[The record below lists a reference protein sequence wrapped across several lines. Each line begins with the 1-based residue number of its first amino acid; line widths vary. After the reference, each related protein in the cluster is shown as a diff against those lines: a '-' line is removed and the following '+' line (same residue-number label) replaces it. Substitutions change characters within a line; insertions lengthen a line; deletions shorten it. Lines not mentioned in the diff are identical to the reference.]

1 MTKNDESGFG
11 MRDSG
16 FEERRTENGE
26 RRTKNEERRTT
37 PTFRAYIDLARPF
50 TLVAPA
56 LGFISGAATAIGAF
70 PREPWSAHLIV
81 APIIGSVMAAV
92 LNAGNNA
99 LNQIYD
105 LDIDR
110 VNKPKRPLPS
120 GRLTIPQVWAFTA
133 VTYVLALALAWLDAP
148 RGQHECFWLV
158 AIAAVCTF
166 IYSMPPLR
174 TKRLGIWAN
183 ITIAV
188 PRGVLLKVAG
198 WSSVKTIAG
207 VEPWYIGAVFG
218 LFLLGATTTK
228 DFADMEGDRRGGCR
242 TLPIQLGVRRAA
254 WMISPS
260 FVVPFLMIP
269 LGAWMR
275 ILTGDFWLLQ
285 LLGAVMTLYGVYVCV
300 LMLRRPEDL
309 AVEENHVSWAHMYRM
324 MFVAQIG
331 FALAYLL

>member
-133 VTYVLALALAWLDAP
+133 VTYVLALALAWLVAP

-242 TLPIQLGVRRAA
+242 TLPIQFGVRRAA

>member
-1 MTKNDESGFG
+1 V
-11 MRDSG
+11 
-16 FEERRTENGE
+16 
-26 RRTKNEERRTT
+26 TT
-37 PTFRAYIDLARPF
+37 AIRNPQSAIRNYVDLARPF

-56 LGFISGAATAIGAF
+56 LGFISGALTAIGAA
-70 PREPWSAHLIV
+70 PPEPWSASLLV
-81 APIIGSVMAAV
+81 PPLVGSAMAAL

-105 LDIDR
+105 LEIDR
-110 VNKPKRPLPS
+110 VNKPKRPLTS
-120 GRLTIPQVWAFTA
+120 GRLTVAQAWWFTNA
-133 VTYVLALALAWLDAP
+133 TYALALVLAWLVAP
-148 RGQHECFWLV
+148 GGRHQCFWLV
-158 AIAAVCTF
+158 AIAVVFTY
-166 IYSMPPLR
+166 IYSVPPLR

-183 ITIAV
+183 VTIAI

-207 VEPWYIGAVFG
+207 VEPWYIGAIFG

-242 TLPIQLGVRRAA
+242 TLPIEYGVRRAA

-260 FVVPFLMIP
+260 FVVPWLMISI
-269 LGAWMR
+269 GAWR
-275 ILTGDFWLLQ
+275 QVLTGNALLLQ
-285 LLGAVMTLYGVYVCV
+285 ALGVVMTVYGLYVLY
-300 LMLRRPEDL
+300 LMLRRPEEL

>member
-1 MTKNDESGFG
+1 MKL
-11 MRDSG
+11 
-16 FEERRTENGE
+16 
-26 RRTKNEERRTT
+26 
-37 PTFRAYIDLARPF
+37 RAYIDLARPF

-56 LGFISGAATAIGAF
+56 LGFVSGALTAIGAA
-70 PREPWSAHLIV
+70 PRDSLSFAILVPPL
-81 APIIGSVMAAV
+81 IGSAMAAV

-110 VNKPKRPLPS
+110 VNKPTRPLPT
-120 GRLTIPQVWAFTA
+120 GRLSIGEVWVFTI
-133 VTYVLALALAWLDAP
+133 VTYALALLLAWLVAP
-148 RGQHECFWLV
+148 GGRHECFWLV
-158 AIAAVCTF
+158 AIAVVCTYL
-166 IYSMPPLR
+166 YSVPPFR

-183 ITIAV
+183 VTIAI
-188 PRGVLLKVAG
+188 PRGTLLKVAG
-198 WSSVKTIAG
+198 WSSAKTIAG
-207 VEPWYIGAVFG
+207 IEPWYIGAIFG

-242 TLPIQLGVRRAA
+242 TLPIQYGVRRAA

-269 LGAWMR
+269 IGAWLQ
-275 ILTGDFWLLQ
+275 ILTGNFVLLQ
-285 LLGAVMTLYGVYVCV
+285 LLGAVMTAYGVYVCY
-300 LMLRRPEDL
+300 LMLRRPEEL
-309 AVEENHVSWAHMYRM
+309 AVEANHVSWAHMYRM

>member
-1 MTKNDESGFG
+1 MTPIRSPQSAIRN
-11 MRDSG
+11 
-16 FEERRTENGE
+16 
-26 RRTKNEERRTT
+26 
-37 PTFRAYIDLARPF
+37 YVDLARPF

-56 LGFISGAATAIGAF
+56 LGFLSGALTALGAS
-70 PREPWSAHLIV
+70 PREPWSPALLA
-81 APIIGSVMAAV
+81 APFIGAAMAAL

-120 GRLTIPQVWAFTA
+120 GRLTIAQVWTFTNI
-133 VTYVLALALAWLDAP
+133 TYALALVLAWLVAP
-148 RGQHECFWLV
+148 DGRHECFWLV
-158 AIAAVCTF
+158 AVAVVCTYL
-166 IYSMPPLR
+166 YSVPPFR

-183 ITIAV
+183 VTIAI

-198 WSSVKTIAG
+198 WSSVKTVIG
-207 VEPWYIGAVFG
+207 VEPWYIGAIFG

-242 TLPIQLGVRRAA
+242 TLPIQYGVRRAA

-260 FVVPFLMIP
+260 FVIPFLMINI
-269 LGAWMR
+269 GAATHV
-275 ILTGDFWLLQ
+275 LTGNFWLLQ
-285 LLGAVMTLYGVYVCV
+285 ILGGVMTAYGLYVLY

>member
-1 MTKNDESGFG
+1 VTGTTNA
-11 MRDSG
+11 
-16 FEERRTENGE
+16 ERRTSV
-26 RRTKNEERRTT
+26 
-37 PTFRAYIDLARPF
+37 RAYVDLARPF

-56 LGFISGAATAIGAF
+56 LGFISGALTAVGAA
-70 PREPWSAHLIV
+70 PREPWSPSLLA
-81 APIIGSVMAAV
+81 APFIGAAMAAL

-120 GRLTIPQVWAFTA
+120 GRLTIAQVWWFTNIS
-133 VTYVLALALAWLDAP
+133 YALALVLAWLVAP
-148 RGQHECFWLV
+148 GERHECFWLV
-158 AIAAVCTF
+158 AVAVVCTYL
-166 IYSMPPLR
+166 YSVPPFR

-183 ITIAV
+183 VTIAI

-198 WSSVKTIAG
+198 WSSVKTIVG
-207 VEPWYIGAVFG
+207 IEPWYIGCIFG

-242 TLPIQLGVRRAA
+242 TLPIQYGVRRAA

-260 FVVPFLMIP
+260 FVIPFIMINI
-269 LGAWMR
+269 GAAAHV
-275 ILTGDFWLLQ
+275 LTGNFWLLQ
-285 LLGAVMTLYGVYVCV
+285 ILGAVMTVYGLYVLY

>member
-1 MTKNDESGFG
+1 MT
-11 MRDSG
+11 
-16 FEERRTENGE
+16 RTTDGE
-26 RRTKNEERRTT
+26 RRTSNDERRSL
-37 PTFRAYIDLARPF
+37 RAYIDLARPF

-56 LGFISGAATAIGAF
+56 LGFISGALTAVGAAQ
-70 PREPWSAHLIV
+70 REPWSPALLV
-81 APIIGSVMAAV
+81 APFIGATMAAL

-120 GRLTIPQVWAFTA
+120 GRLTIAQVWWFTNI
-133 VTYVLALALAWLDAP
+133 TYVLALVLAWLVAP
-148 RGQHECFWLV
+148 KGRHECFWLV
-158 AIAAVCTF
+158 AIAVVCTCL
-166 IYSMPPLR
+166 YSVPPFR

-183 ITIAV
+183 VTIAI

-198 WSSVKTIAG
+198 WSSVKTIIG
-207 VEPWYIGAVFG
+207 LEPWYIGAIFG

-242 TLPIQLGVRRAA
+242 TLPIQYGVRRAA

-260 FVVPFLMIP
+260 FVIPFIMINA
-269 LGAWMR
+269 GAATGV
-275 ILTGDFWLLQ
+275 LTGNFWLLQ
-285 LLGAVMTLYGVYVCV
+285 ILGALMTAYGLYVLY